1 MGGVTYELR
10 NCLYSVNRIKY
21 LVFYSGIIQADEQMT
36 ARYQLKVVTDFAS
49 AHTLRDYPGA
59 CSRMHGHNWKVELE
73 VVATQLDNVGMG
85 VDFKIMKQA
94 ANEVGDELDHRYLND
109 LEAFK
114 EINPTAE
121 NIAAYMY
128 KEISARINSD
138 SIKVTAL
145 TLWETE
151 RACVRYSE
159 ENK

>member
-1 MGGVTYELR
+1 M
-10 NCLYSVNRIKY
+10 
-21 LVFYSGIIQADEQMT
+21 A

-73 VVATQLDNVGMG
+73 AVATQLDDIGMG
-85 VDFKIMKQA
+85 VDFKVMKQA
-94 ANEVGDELDHRYLND
+94 AREVSAELDHQYLNE
-109 LEAFK
+109 LEPFK

-128 KEISARINSD
+128 KQISVRINSET
-138 SIKVTAL
+138 IKVTAL

>member
-1 MGGVTYELR
+1 
-10 NCLYSVNRIKY
+10 
-21 LVFYSGIIQADEQMT
+21 MT

-73 VVATQLDNVGMG
+73 AVASQLDDVGMA
-85 VDFKIMKQA
+85 VDFKVMKQA
-94 ANEVGDELDHRYLND
+94 AREIGGRLDHRYLNE
-109 LEAFK
+109 LEPFK

-128 KEISARINSD
+128 KEISAMINSD
-138 SIKVTAL
+138 TIKVTAL

-159 ENK
+159 EKE

>member
-1 MGGVTYELR
+1 
-10 NCLYSVNRIKY
+10 
-21 LVFYSGIIQADEQMT
+21 MT

-73 VVATQLDNVGMG
+73 AVATRLDDVGMG
-85 VDFKIMKQA
+85 VDFKVMKEA
-94 ANEVGDELDHRYLND
+94 AREVGGRLDHQYLNE
-109 LEAFK
+109 LEPFK
-114 EINPTAE
+114 TVNPTAE

-138 SIKVTAL
+138 TIKVTAL

-159 ENK
+159 ESK

>member
-1 MGGVTYELR
+1 M
-10 NCLYSVNRIKY
+10 
-21 LVFYSGIIQADEQMT
+21 A
-36 ARYQLKVVTDFAS
+36 ARYALKVVTEFAS

-73 VVATQLDNVGMG
+73 AVANQLDDIGMG
-85 VDFKIMKQA
+85 VDFRVMKQA
-94 ANEVGDELDHRYLND
+94 ANAVGDELDHRYLND
-109 LEAFK
+109 LEPFK
-114 EINPTAE
+114 DVNPTAE
-121 NIAAYMY
+121 NIAAYMF

-159 ENK
+159 ENE

>member
-1 MGGVTYELR
+1 M
-10 NCLYSVNRIKY
+10 
-21 LVFYSGIIQADEQMT
+21 A

-73 VVATQLDNVGMG
+73 AVATQLDEIGMG
-85 VDFKIMKQA
+85 VDFKVMKQA
-94 ANEVGDELDHRYLND
+94 AREVSAELDHQYLNE
-109 LEAFK
+109 LEPFK

-128 KEISARINSD
+128 KEISVRINSET
-138 SIKVTAL
+138 IKVTAL

-159 ENK
+159 ENE